1 MGPRYLAVMNSTTE
15 YGTEKLLAAL
25 RDVLVGPLPE
35 IGVRFSALL
44 SDFVPHTALV
54 VFTRECTGRPR
65 KVAGDPAVVDRVT
78 IAELDRIRCDLSVD
92 RTKRGTVR
100 LAGRDRPAWVV
111 LDRTDTLLVLLPR
124 PGAGTSSTPLGPASA
139 LFGLVATA
147 IQLQV
152 QSASP
157 AYLAESRAASAE
169 RARTVAELTE
179 AHAATLETLLATLR
193 SRDLDDSRARTTAR
207 ETATA
212 ALIGLRSSVDL
223 HRELAEEA
231 VTTAF
236 ARMHGELR
244 GLVRHHDMKLD
255 MVAPPVDGRGLPGE
269 TAHAARALA
278 RGAVLA
284 LSAQAGV
291 QRIRVAWNCDG
302 TSLLVD
308 IRDDGPGDLDAHEL
322 ERHLR
327 DRVDALGGVIDT
339 EATAGWGCRV
349 SVRLPLDL
357 PSPTAEG
364 PALDALSALGSR
376 EVEVLGHLV
385 AGRRNRAIAESLGV
399 TEATVKFHVANVL
412 KKLGVSSRG
421 EAAALGSE
429 AGVKAVRVDAE
440 FLGSG
445 AIREQAAATGSS

>member
-1 MGPRYLAVMNSTTE
+1 
-15 YGTEKLLAAL
+15 
-25 RDVLVGPLPE
+25 
-35 IGVRFSALL
+35 
-44 SDFVPHTALV
+44 
-54 VFTRECTGRPR
+54 
-65 KVAGDPAVVDRVT
+65 
-78 IAELDRIRCDLSVD
+78 
-92 RTKRGTVR
+92 
-100 LAGRDRPAWVV
+100 
-111 LDRTDTLLVLLPR
+111 
-124 PGAGTSSTPLGPASA
+124 
-139 LFGLVATA
+139 
-147 IQLQV
+147 
-152 QSASP
+152 
-157 AYLAESRAASAE
+157 
-169 RARTVAELTE
+169 
-179 AHAATLETLLATLR
+179 
-193 SRDLDDSRARTTAR
+193 
-207 ETATA
+207 
-212 ALIGLRSSVDL
+212 
-223 HRELAEEA
+223 
-231 VTTAF
+231 
-236 ARMHGELR
+236 
-244 GLVRHHDMKLD
+244 

>member
-100 LAGRDRPAWVV
+100 LAGRDRDAWVV

-124 PGAGTSSTPLGPASA
+124 PGAWTSSTPLGPASA

-244 GLVRHHDMKLD
+244 GLVRHHDMNW
-255 MVAPPVDGRGLPGE
+255 
-269 TAHAARALA
+269 T
-278 RGAVLA
+278 
-284 LSAQAGV
+284 
-291 QRIRVAWNCDG
+291 W
-302 TSLLVD
+302 
-308 IRDDGPGDLDAHEL
+308 
-322 ERHLR
+322 
-327 DRVDALGGVIDT
+327 
-339 EATAGWGCRV
+339 W
-349 SVRLPLDL
+349 RLPSTDEDCRGRPHTL
-357 PSPTAEG
+357 PAPWPAAQCWRCRPRPASNASEWRGTATVRACWSTSATTG
-364 PALDALSALGSR
+364 PAISTPTNSNGTCEIGSTR
-376 EVEVLGHLV
+376 SGASSTPKPPRDGV
-385 AGRRNRAIAESLGV
+385 AECLCACHSIFRRPRQRGRRS
-399 TEATVKFHVANVL
+399 TH
-412 KKLGVSSRG
+412 
-421 EAAALGSE
+421 
-429 AGVKAVRVDAE
+429 
-440 FLGSG
+440 
-445 AIREQAAATGSS
+445 